1 MAAGD
6 LERDIRRIVR
16 VQGKAVS
23 TADAYVMWAKRF
35 IVFSRIGT
43 TWRHPR
49 ECGKAE
55 VESFLTHLAAEDNV
69 SPNTQNQAFSAL
81 CFLYRHVLK
90 SPLENVDALRSKTR
104 INIPVVLS
112 LDEVGRV
119 LSHLRPDVWL
129 PLALQYGCG
138 LRVSEAVAVRWKD
151 VDWDRRQI
159 AIWHSKHNH
168 SRMVPL
174 PEELRDELK
183 AQFGSCSKQWRRDQL
198 DGANYVPL
206 PDSFGRKSPAAA
218 HDFRWSWVF
227 PAKSVITFRQVNQRG
242 RWHVDTSTLQKA
254 IKSAAD
260 AAGIVKR
267 VTTHTLRHSYATHLL
282 KRGESIAT
290 IQELLGHKSIETT
303 RIYLHVAE
311 DDVRKTASPLK
322 DVLAMKI
329 HKNCDKSNSGI
340 RLLAQ

>member
-6 LERDIRRIVR
+6 LERDIRRTLK
-16 VQGKAVS
+16 VQGKADS
-23 TADAYVMWAKRF
+23 TADADVMWAKRF
-35 IVFSRIGT
+35 IVFSRSGT
-43 TWRHPR
+43 KWRHPR

-55 VESFLTHLAAEDNV
+55 VEAFLTHLATEANV

-90 SPLENVDALRSKTR
+90 APLEHVNALRAKTR
-104 INIPVVLS
+104 LNIPVVLS
-112 LDEVGRV
+112 LDEVDRV
-119 LSHLRPDVWL
+119 LSHLRSDVWL
-129 PLALQYGCG
+129 PLVLQYGCG
-138 LRVSEAVAVRWKD
+138 LRVSEAVAIRWKD

-174 PEELRDELK
+174 PMELREQLSRQREL
-183 AQFGSCSKQWRRDQL
+183 CEKQWRRDQL

-206 PDSFGRKSPAAA
+206 PDSFGRKSPAAS
-218 HDFRWSWVF
+218 HEFRWSWVF
-227 PAKSVITFRQVNQRG
+227 PAKSVIVFRQVRQRG
-242 RWHVDTSTLQKA
+242 RWHLDTSTLQKA

-260 AAGIVKR
+260 AAGILKR

-303 RIYLHVAE
+303 RMYLHVAE
-311 DDVRKTASPLK
+311 NDVLGTGSPLA
-322 DVLAMKI
+322 DLLARRRSKQ
-329 HKNCDKSNSGI
+329 DSSRI
-340 RLLAQ
+340 RLAQ